1 MSEIDV
7 VVVGAGAAGLTAA
20 SELAA
25 HGLAVRVLEARD
37 RVGGR
42 AFTRVIDG
50 LPLDL
55 GCGWLHSAS
64 ENEWAALAL
73 ARGFA
78 LDRSPAPWQRPAM
91 TATFPPRAQEAFART
106 IDGFYDR
113 VAAAAS
119 GPDRPAADLLPPDDR
134 WAPLIDA
141 VSTWANGVE
150 LAHLSAHDL
159 DRYHDTGENWRVA
172 AGYGTL
178 VAAQAAGLD
187 IVTDCPVR
195 LIDYSGASVRVATV
209 SGELS
214 ARAVVVAV
222 PPTVLAAGT
231 LRLRPEPAEA
241 LAAAAALPLGL
252 ADKLFLR
259 LDAAADLPAEAQLIG
274 DPDRRATGNY
284 HLRPFGRPL
293 IEGYFGGALARD
305 LEAGGD
311 AAFLSFARE
320 ELAAAFGSR
329 IRDRLHLTAATAW
342 DRDPWALGSYSHAR
356 VGAASAREVLARPLD
371 GRVFFAGEACSVRDF
386 STAHG
391 ALRSGRMA
399 AAAVEAA
406 LAPQAA
412 NRRAD

>member
-1 MSEIDV
+1 
-7 VVVGAGAAGLTAA
+7 
-20 SELAA
+20 
-25 HGLAVRVLEARD
+25 
-37 RVGGR
+37 
-42 AFTRVIDG
+42 VIDG

-73 ARGFA
+73 ARGFVV
-78 LDRSPAPWQRPAM
+78 DRSAAPWQRAAV
-91 TATFPPRAQEAFART
+91 TATFPSRAQEAFART

-113 VAAAAS
+113 IAAAAAH
-119 GPDRPAADLLPPDDR
+119 PDRPAADLLPPDDR

-141 VSTWANGVE
+141 VST
-150 LAHLSAHDL
+150 SAHDF
-159 DRYHDTGENWRVA
+159 DRYHDTGENWRVV
-172 AGYGTL
+172 AGYGAL

-195 LIDYSGASVRVATV
+195 LIDYSGAAVRVATAR
-209 SGELS
+209 GELS

-231 LRLRPEPAEA
+231 LRLRPEPAET

-259 LDAAADLPAEAQLIG
+259 LDATADLPAEARLIG
-274 DPDRRATGNY
+274 APDRRATGNY

-293 IEGYFGGALARD
+293 IEGYFGGELARD
-305 LEAGGD
+305 LEAGGS

-320 ELAAAFGSR
+320 ELVAAFGSGIRTR
-329 IRDRLHLTAATAW
+329 IHPVAATAW
-342 DRDPWALGSYSHAR
+342 GRDPWALGSYSHAR
-356 VGAASAREVLARPLD
+356 VGAASARETLARPLD
-371 GRVFFAGEACSVRDF
+371 GRVFFAGEACSPRDF

-391 ALRSGRMA
+391 ALRSGCSA

-406 LAPQAA
+406 LAPQTAG
-412 NRRAD
+412 RRAE

>member
-20 SELAA
+20 GELAA
-25 HGLAVRVLEARD
+25 TGLTVRVVEARD

-42 AFTRVIDG
+42 AFTREVDG
-50 LPLDL
+50 LPVDL

-64 ENEWAALAL
+64 ENEWVALAL

-78 LDRSPAPWQRPAM
+78 VNRSPAPWQRPAA
-91 TATFPPRAQEAFART
+91 TATFPSHAQEAFAGA
-106 IDGFYDR
+106 IDAFYDR
-113 VAAAAS
+113 IAAAAS
-119 GPDRPAADLLPPDDR
+119 GPDRPAADLLSPGDR
-134 WAPLIDA
+134 FAPLIDA

-150 LAHLSAHDL
+150 LAHLSVHDL
-159 DRYHDTGENWRVA
+159 DRYRDTGENWRVA

-187 IVTDCPVR
+187 IVVSCPVQS
-195 LIDYSGASVRVATV
+195 IDYHRADVRVATAQ
-209 SGELS
+209 GELS

-222 PPTVLAAGT
+222 PPTVLAAGR
-231 LRLRPEPAEA
+231 LRLSPEPAET

-259 LDAAADLPAEAQLIG
+259 LDAPEDLPAETRLIG
-274 DPDRRATGNY
+274 APDRCATGNY

-311 AAFLSFARE
+311 QAFLSFARE
-320 ELAAAFGSR
+320 ELAAAFGST
-329 IRDRLHLTAATAW
+329 IRDRVHLVAATAW
-342 DRDPWALGSYSHAR
+342 GRDPWALGAYSHAR
-356 VGAASAREVLARPLD
+356 VGAASARETLARSLD
-371 GRVFFAGEACSVRDF
+371 DRVFFAGEACSARDF

-391 ALRSGRMA
+391 ALRSGRAA
-399 AAAVEAA
+399 AAAVATA
-406 LAPQAA
+406 LAPRTVGQ
-412 NRRAD
+412 RTD